1 MINHAVM
8 GVFDK
13 VDTAEQARA
22 ALLADGFGSDALELK
37 VHDDEAGPVE
47 GNFLV
52 GNTPIE
58 SDQHV
63 YDRNYANP
71 VQRGQCILMVNA
83 ADAATAACASAI
95 LAGLGA
101 RDPDRLSGARPLND

>member
-8 GVFDK
+8 GMFDK
-13 VDTAEQARA
+13 FDTAEQARA

-71 VQRGQCILMVNA
+71 AQRGQCMLMVNA
-83 ADAATAACASAI
+83 VDAATAARASAI
-95 LAGLGA
+95 LAGFGA
-101 RDPDRLSGARPLND
+101 RDPDRLSGARP